1 MYLFKIKKSYIVNL
15 IKFGFQTKKSFIS
28 NKFLQVKIKVHVI
41 YQVHKT
47 RACILNPVKK
57 IF

>member
-28 NKFLQVKIKVHVI
+28 NKFLQVKIKAHVI
-41 YQVHKT
+41 Y
-47 RACILNPVKK
+47 PV
-57 IF
+57 IA